1 MNFKKIISELKRRNV
16 FKVATA
22 YAITGWLIIQI
33 VTSIKQPLSL
43 PNWFDTITII
53 FVFIGFPI
61 SLIFAWAFELTP
73 DGLKKTETVKLEESK
88 TSDTGKRL
96 NRIIIGILTILIAFL
111 VFDRIFYDHSDNE
124 NNSNLSKFPSIAVL
138 PFADMSPEKDQ
149 EYFSDGLSEELL
161 NVLAKRKD
169 LKVAGRTSSFKFKG
183 QNDDIKLI
191 GKELGVEHILEGS
204 VRKSGDKIRI
214 TAQLIKVADG
224 FHMWSETYDRD
235 YTASDLFKI
244 QDEISKHVLNQ
255 LKITLLND
263 TASSEKLT
271 ITKNTKAYE
280 AYLKGNQLLVNRNAK
295 EIEKAIESYKTAI
308 KLDKNFAEA
317 YAGLA
322 ISYRHL
328 INYGSFD
335 KTEGIKNIIYNASR
349 ALLLDNTLGIAYAS
363 LGHYYAQIGDFDMS
377 SLAHKKAYE
386 LTPSNAEIVMWY
398 ASSLNLNEKKEVV
411 YKLYKEAYEKDPLS
425 PIVIQNLVFS
435 YKLNNE
441 LEKAMNLA
449 KENVRLNPNY
459 MPGRIE
465 LINFLKDE
473 PNGKLDEA
481 FKETFKLYKEF
492 PSDLEVLSSLAMQAE
507 DLKLYELSDSLNAQ
521 MKNDYPK
528 SLQTEYQS
536 FLKSQ
541 RSLDV
546 KNTKKSLRDF
556 FIKSTSS
563 DLSTQEDKILQDIF
577 LLTTE
582 ENYQATF
589 NELVKIYPQITTD
602 TITVITNEQQ
612 KFYPEAIT
620 ILQKIGKTKI
630 AERLIPILEKS
641 YALNYE
647 FGGNYKKEPKSN
659 LWKIRNIAI
668 IKKDYKL
675 IAEMDS
681 YLYFERKDK
690 SNTNNNFINDIILDL
705 DINNKYLQKVR
716 QRIEEDKAKMKAN
729 VIFYLK
735 QEGTLKN

>member
-1 MNFKKIISELKRRNV
+1 MNFKKIIFELKRRNV

-73 DGLKKTETVKLEESK
+73 EGLKKTEKVKLEESK
-88 TSDTGKRL
+88 TADTGKRL
-96 NRIIIGILTILIAFL
+96 NRIIIGILLILIAFL
-111 VFDRIFYDHSDNE
+111 AFDRIFYDHTDNE
-124 NNSNLSKFPSIAVL
+124 HNLNLAKFPSIAVL

-263 TASSEKLT
+263 TTSVEKLI

-295 EIEKAIESYKTAI
+295 EIEKAIESYNTAI

-322 ISYRHL
+322 ISYTH
-328 INYGSFD
+328 IISYGSYD

-349 ALLLDNTLGIAYAS
+349 ALLLDNTLGIAYAA
-363 LGHYYAQIGDFDMS
+363 LGHYYSQIGDYDMS

-386 LTPSNAEIVMWY
+386 LTPSNAEIVMWH
-398 ASSLNLNEKKEVV
+398 ASSVNLNEKKEVAH
-411 YKLYKEAYEKDPLS
+411 KLYNEAYEKDPLS

-435 YKLNNE
+435 YKFNNE

-473 PNGKLDEA
+473 PNGRLDEA

-492 PSDLEVLSSLAMQAE
+492 PDNLEVMSSLALQAE
-507 DLKLYELSDSLNAQ
+507 DLKLYDFSDSLNVQ
-521 MKNDYPK
+521 IKKDYPK
-528 SLQTEYQS
+528 NLQTEYHS

-541 RSLDV
+541 RSLDI
-546 KNTKKSLRDF
+546 KNIRKSLRDF

-577 LLTTE
+577 LLTLE
-582 ENYQATF
+582 ENYQAAY
-589 NELVKIYPQITTD
+589 NELIKIYPQIATD
-602 TITVITNEQQ
+602 TITAITNEQQ
-612 KFYPEAIT
+612 KFYPEAI
-620 ILQKIGKTKI
+620 IMLQKIGKTKS
-630 AERLIPILEKS
+630 AEKLIPILEKS

-647 FGGNYKKEPKSN
+647 FGGNYKKEPKTN
-659 LWKIRNIAI
+659 LWKIRIIAA

-675 IAEMDS
+675 VAEMDS
-681 YLYFERKDK
+681 YQYFERKDK
-690 SNTNNNFINDIILDL
+690 SDATNASINDIILDL
-705 DINNKYLQKVR
+705 DINNKYLRKVKQK
-716 QRIEEDKAKMKAN
+716 IEEDKAKMKAN
-729 VIFYLK
+729 VVFYLK
-735 QEGTLKN
+735 QEGTIKN